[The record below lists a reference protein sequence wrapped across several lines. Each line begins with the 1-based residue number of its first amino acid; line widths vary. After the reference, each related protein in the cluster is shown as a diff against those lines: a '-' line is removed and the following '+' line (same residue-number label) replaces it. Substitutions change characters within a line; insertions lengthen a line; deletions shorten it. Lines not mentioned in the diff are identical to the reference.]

1 MKMDAKDYGL
11 PQSRPRVYMWGVLE
25 SENANL
31 NHIKAMAAAC
41 KSKRVPLD
49 NLLSMSFKDAVKAP
63 VKRDGAKWKTQIS
76 ELCHKY
82 AVQVNDC
89 KEHAKAFDHLG
100 MSERGKTI
108 VAMQE
113 LKLMKA
119 GVTQDKF
126 FLIQFDQNPS
136 RADNV
141 SELNFHIAP
150 CMTPGGR
157 YVKLPA
163 KDRIGQ
169 SLA

>member
-1 MKMDAKDYGL
+1 MACRSLGHE
-11 PQSRPRVYMWGVLE
+11 SIWGVLE
-25 SENANL
+25 SENADL
-31 NHIKAMAAAC
+31 NQIKAMAAAC

-49 NLLSMSFKDAVKAP
+49 KLLSKGFKDAVKAP
-63 VKRDGAKWKTQIS
+63 GKRHGGCKWKTQIS

-82 AVQVNDC
+82 AMQVKDC
-89 KEHAKAFDHLG
+89 KEHARTFDHLE
-100 MSERGKTI
+100 MTERGKTI

-113 LKLMKA
+113 LKLRNA
-119 GVTQDKF
+119 GVTQDKV
-126 FLIQFDQNPS
+126 FLIPFDQNPS

-141 SELNFHIAP
+141 SKLNFHIAP

-157 YVKLPA
+157 YVKFPA